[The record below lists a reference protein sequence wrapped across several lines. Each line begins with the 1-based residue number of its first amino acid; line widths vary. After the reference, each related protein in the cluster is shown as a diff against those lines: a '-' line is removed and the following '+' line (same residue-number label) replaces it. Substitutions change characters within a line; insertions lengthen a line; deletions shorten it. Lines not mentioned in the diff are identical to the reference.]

1 MYQAGAETNCWTEHP
16 RAASHARQN
25 KGAIGAGEGHRCVV
39 RWRHLRLA
47 LRELVQRNLQPLVHA
62 LILALDDVPSVARKV
77 AFAIHN
83 LASAFQTQS
92 DLLQIC
98 FRPFL
103 CNSSRNCLRS
113 PRRWVSRLISA
124 ATRLRRSTSLSQ
136 TARTTCTW
144 LYSSFSALC
153 ASASTPPLH
162 FRPTRPRRRT
172 RVTACRRF
180 YAARFSS
187 IVQKLGT
194 QVANENVGDA
204 IMQLMLKLFQC
215 RNTPALSDA
224 FLVVG
229 AIADAF
235 EGRFERYVTQL
246 LPFLQAGLQNHE
258 AYQVCAAAVGVVGDL
273 TRALEAKM
281 QPLCD
286 GIITP
291 LGNNLTSAH
300 LDKSVKPPILSVFG
314 DIALAIG
321 LQFERYVPTV
331 LAMLDQA
338 SQTKIDT
345 DDEDLVEYA
354 NTLRQES
361 LRHTLASFRAS
372 TSGRAKIRPS
382 CSSFWALSRKIS

>member
-1 MYQAGAETNCWTEHP
+1 M
-16 RAASHARQN
+16 
-25 KGAIGAGEGHRCVV
+25 
-39 RWRHLRLA
+39 
-47 LRELVQRNLQPLVHA
+47 
-62 LILALDDVPSVARKV
+62 
-77 AFAIHN
+77 
-83 LASAFQTQS
+83 
-92 DLLQIC
+92 
-98 FRPFL
+98 
-103 CNSSRNCLRS
+103 
-113 PRRWVSRLISA
+113 
-124 ATRLRRSTSLSQ
+124 
-136 TARTTCTW
+136 
-144 LYSSFSALC
+144 
-153 ASASTPPLH
+153 
-162 FRPTRPRRRT
+162 
-172 RVTACRRF
+172 
-180 YAARFSS
+180 

-286 GIITP
+286 GIITL

-354 NTLRQES
+354 NTLRQGILEAYTGIIQGLNEREGQDQAKLQQLLGPFS
-361 LRHTLASFRAS
+361 QNILRFVHELSQRA
-372 TSGRAKIRPS
+372 
-382 CSSFWALSRKIS
+382 